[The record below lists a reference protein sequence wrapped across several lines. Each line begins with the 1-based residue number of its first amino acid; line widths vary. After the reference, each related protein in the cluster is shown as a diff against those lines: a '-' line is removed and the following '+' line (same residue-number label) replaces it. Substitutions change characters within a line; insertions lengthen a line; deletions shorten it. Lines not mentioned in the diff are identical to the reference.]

1 MIIGILYSAAI
12 VAASIR
18 TAIHL
23 HIQRPLSL
31 DDGLLIFAGLA
42 LTVSTII
49 IFKGLDIMFLAEEIV
64 PMPISEEGAELARLD
79 AMADILW
86 YQRVEYIYISMV
98 WLAIFAV
105 KFAFLSVFH
114 HLVSR
119 VRHLVIYWRVV
130 TVVNLIAFVVCIL
143 TGFIECPYTSL
154 RICKLV

>member
-1 MIIGILYSAAI
+1 MIIGILYSTAI

-49 IFKGLDIMFLAEEIV
+49 IYKGLDIMFLAEEIV
-64 PMPISEEGAELARLD
+64 QMSISEKGAELARLD
-79 AMADILW
+79 ATADMLW
-86 YQRVEYIYISMV
+86 YQRVAYIYISMV

-105 KFAFLSVFH
+105 KFAFLSFFH
-114 HLVSR
+114 HLV
-119 VRHLVIYWRVV
+119 V
-130 TVVNLIAFVVCIL
+130 
-143 TGFIECPYTSL
+143 E
-154 RICKLV
+154 

>member
-1 MIIGILYSAAI
+1 
-12 VAASIR
+12 
-18 TAIHL
+18 
-23 HIQRPLSL
+23 
-31 DDGLLIFAGLA
+31 
-42 LTVSTII
+42 
-49 IFKGLDIMFLAEEIV
+49 MFVAEEIV

-79 AMADILW
+79 AKADILW

-105 KFAFLSVFH
+105 KFAFLSFFY

-130 TVVNLIAFVVCIL
+130 TVVNVIAFVICIL

-154 RICKLV
+154 RTGKLV